1 MGQIRDLTGMRV
13 GKLVVLSF
21 SHVEKRMAWW
31 HCRCDCGTLTL
42 IGMNNLTKRNH
53 PQQSCGC
60 LRRAG
65 SQGWRA
71 ARTRERLI
79 DLEVLG
85 FDANRDETTTASA
98 PNSGKTATLGPDA
111 LLKD

>member
-31 HCRCDCGTLTL
+31 HCRCDCGSLAL
-42 IGMNNLTKRNH
+42 VSRNNLTKPK

-60 LRRAG
+60 LRRGGAE
-65 SQGWRA
+65 GWQA
-71 ARTRERLI
+71 ARSKEAARLHEAARLRE
-79 DLEVLG
+79 
-85 FDANRDETTTASA
+85 AA
-98 PNSGKTATLGPDA
+98 
-111 LLKD
+111 